1 MSIALT
7 FTVSLFFLAGAFF
20 LTALNS
26 ALSRLHKI
34 NSKLENF
41 PSYFFYHRFHQ
52 YAFPKHHEDALFFA
66 ITSAQNL
73 CRFCYAFSIFL
84 FLLEIFPERFQA
96 LLKGELSLFALGG
109 AIILAFLF
117 LFSSFLIADY
127 FPRILG
133 TRFPQPMW
141 RLGGFISSI
150 FLFLAFPIS
159 SIFLKF
165 SEKLSRTVYFNHLH
179 EPTPKTK
186 QEIIQLIEESQVS
199 PLLDLDDKK
208 LIESVLG
215 FKERIAREVMVPRV
229 DIFSLSVETTIKE
242 AIKLLEKEG
251 YSRIP
256 VYRNT
261 VDNIVGVLMYKDLMA
276 KYMEYEQNNKDPQI
290 IAAPIETIQ
299 KNVLYSPETKKISAL
314 LQEFR
319 KKQVHLAIIVDEY
332 GGTEGIVTIE
342 DILEEIV
349 GDIADEYDDEEELF
363 IPQADGSWIMDARM
377 SILDIDEQLDI
388 KIPQESEYDTIGG
401 YIFHCTGAIPSKGF
415 IIHRDHFEIEI
426 LQSNDRCVE
435 KVKLRPIP
443 HFKEISSQA

>member
-1 MSIALT
+1 LSIAITLT
-7 FTVSLFFLAGAFF
+7 LSLIFLAGAFF

-26 ALSRLHKI
+26 ALRRIHKS
-34 NSKLENF
+34 NSEF
-41 PSYFFYHRFHQ
+41 EAISSHFFYQRFHE
-52 YAFPKHHEDALFFA
+52 YAFPKQHEDALFFA
-66 ITSAQNL
+66 VTSAQNL
-73 CRFCYAFSIFL
+73 CRFCYAFSILLFILEAFPQSFL
-84 FLLEIFPERFQA
+84 SLFTGNF
-96 LLKGELSLFALGG
+96 SLFAL
-109 AIILAFLF
+109 AWIIPLVFLF
-117 LFSSFLIADY
+117 LFFSFLITDY
-127 FPRILG
+127 LPRILG
-133 TRFPQPMW
+133 NRFPHSMFH
-141 RLGGFISSI
+141 LSAFVSSI

-159 SIFLKF
+159 YVFLKF
-165 SEKLSRTVYFNHLH
+165 SERLSRTVYFNHLQ
-179 EPTPKTK
+179 EPATKAK

-199 PLLDLDDKK
+199 PSLDLEDKK
-208 LIESVLG
+208 LIESVLE

-229 DIFSLSVETTIKE
+229 NIFSLPVDTTIKD

-276 KYMEYEQNNKDPQI
+276 KYMEYEQNNKNQNILD
-290 IAAPIETIQ
+290 APIETIQ

-363 IPQADGSWIMDARM
+363 IPQPDGSWIIDARM

-388 KIPQESEYDTIGG
+388 KIPQEGEYDTIGG
-401 YIFHCTGAIPSKGF
+401 YIFHCAGSIPSKGF
-415 IIHRDHFEIEI
+415 IIHRDNFEIEI

-443 HFKEISSQA
+443 HFKDISSTT